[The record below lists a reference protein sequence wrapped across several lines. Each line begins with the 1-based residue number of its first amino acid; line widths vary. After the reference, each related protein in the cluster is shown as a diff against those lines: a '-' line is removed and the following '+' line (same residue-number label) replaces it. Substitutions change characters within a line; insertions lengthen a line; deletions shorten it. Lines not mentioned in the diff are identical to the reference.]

1 MSLHLPFDSA
11 PPIIY
16 RLGRRPDP
24 WQPLD
29 WALAGP
35 DGAFGNRFDDPQ
47 GLFRVLYASSRKLGC
62 FLETLARF
70 RLDLKLLEELR
81 EIDGD
86 DDFIPLAT
94 VPSEW
99 LEKRVIGSA
108 AASGRYADLYASA
121 WLGHPRTALAS
132 DILAVGLED
141 LDAATLHLAAPR
153 QLTQR
158 AARVAFEA
166 GFDGVHYRSRYG
178 HEVSNWA
185 LFEPFLVQP
194 KEPEGIDPA
203 DAELQEALRIHGLR
217 LTSVRP
223 T

>member
-1 MSLHLPFDSA
+1 MTAPSA
-11 PPIIY
+11 IY

-35 DGAFGNRFDDPQ
+35 DGTFGNRFDDPQ
-47 GLFRVLYASSRKLGC
+47 GFFRVLYASSRRLGC

-70 RLDLKLLEELR
+70 RLDLSLLEELR

-86 DDFIPLAT
+86 DDFFPLAT

-99 LEKRVIGSA
+99 LEKRVMGPA
-108 AASGRYADLYASA
+108 TTNGRYADLYASSWVGHLRTSLVSDLRA
-121 WLGHPRTALAS
+121 LG
-132 DILAVGLED
+132 VED
-141 LDAATLHLAAPR
+141 LDAATLHLSAPR
-153 QLTQR
+153 RLTQR
-158 AARVAFEA
+158 AARIAFEA

-178 HEVSNWA
+178 HEVENWA

-194 KEPEGIDPA
+194 KETEEIDTA
-203 DAELQEALRIHGLR
+203 DPELQEALRIHGLQ
-217 LTSVRP
+217 LTVGR
-223 T
+223 